1 MTSLIDSL
9 DLAAVKRGQ
18 QQMWAS
24 GDYGAVAAMIH
35 LVAERLVDSVDPAA
49 GPAVLDFAGGTG
61 NAPIPPP
68 RRRTPPAC
76 AHHVPELLERGRARA
91 SAPPSGTRGTGPDYV
106 RELLERGGERASA
119 ERLDILF
126 EPADAEA
133 LPYADASYDVVLS
146 VFGAMFAPDQETTA
160 AELLRVTRPGGLIGL
175 AAWTPEG
182 FLGQWFRAQ
191 GAHVAPPAGLAS
203 PLRWGSEEGVAEL
216 LGDSVSSLRARKR
229 VFTWRF
235 PDAAA
240 MVQMFRELYGP
251 TVRAFAAVGEDGA
264 DRLERDLLAVVEQ
277 CAEPRVNA
285 IAIPATYLEVVAV
298 KR

>member
-1 MTSLIDSL
+1 MSPRWSIATLP
-9 DLAAVKRGQ
+9 
-18 QQMWAS
+18 
-24 GDYGAVAAMIH
+24 IH
-35 LVAERLVDSVDPAA
+35 RDCGFVTES
-49 GPAVLDFAGGTG
+49 
-61 NAPIPPP
+61 
-68 RRRTPPAC
+68 
-76 AHHVPELLERGRARA
+76 
-91 SAPPSGTRGTGPDYV
+91 
-106 RELLERGGERASA
+106 
-119 ERLDILF
+119 
-126 EPADAEA
+126 
-133 LPYADASYDVVLS
+133 VVLS

-191 GAHVAPPAGLAS
+191 GPHVPPPAGLAS
-203 PLRWGSEEGVAEL
+203 PLRWGSEEGVAVL
-216 LGDSVSSLRARKR
+216 LGDS
-229 VFTWRF
+229 FTWRF

-264 DRLERDLLAVVEQ
+264 DALERDLLAVVEQ
-277 CAEPRVNA
+277 CAEPRGNA

>member
-35 LVAERLVDSVDPAA
+35 VVAERLVDSVDPAA
-49 GPAVLDFAGGTG
+49 GSAVLDVAGGTG
-61 NAPIPPP
+61 NAAIAAA
-68 RRRTPPAC
+68 RSGTRVTC
-76 AHHVPELLERGRARA
+76 TDYVPELR
-91 SAPPSGTRGTGPDYV
+91 
-106 RELLERGGERASA
+106 ERAAERQGA
-119 ERLDILF
+119 ERLEILF
-126 EPADAEA
+126 EPAGAEA

-146 VFGAMFAPDQETTA
+146 VVGAMFAPDQETTA

-191 GAHVAPPAGLAS
+191 GAHVAPPAGRAS
-203 PLRWGSEEGVAEL
+203 PLRWGSGEGVAEL
-216 LGDSVSSLRARKR
+216 LGDGVSSLRALKR
-229 VFTWRF
+229 VFAWRF

-240 MVQMFRELYGP
+240 MVRMFRELYGP
-251 TVRAFAAVGEDGA
+251 
-264 DRLERDLLAVVEQ
+264 
-277 CAEPRVNA
+277 
-285 IAIPATYLEVVAV
+285 
-298 KR
+298 

>member
-1 MTSLIDSL
+1 MCRLSLTQKSEGFRYF
-9 DLAAVKRGQ
+9 AASR
-18 QQMWAS
+18 A
-24 GDYGAVAAMIH
+24 H
-35 LVAERLVDSVDPAA
+35 
-49 GPAVLDFAGGTG
+49 VLPGGT
-61 NAPIPPP
+61 
-68 RRRTPPAC
+68 
-76 AHHVPELLERGRARA
+76 
-91 SAPPSGTRGTGPDYV
+91 
-106 RELLERGGERASA
+106 
-119 ERLDILF
+119 
-126 EPADAEA
+126 
-133 LPYADASYDVVLS
+133 
-146 VFGAMFAPDQETTA
+146 
-160 AELLRVTRPGGLIGL
+160 IGL
-175 AAWTPEG
+175 ASWTPEG

-216 LGDSVSSLRARKR
+216 LGDGVSSLRARKR

-264 DRLERDLLAVVEQ
+264 DALERDLLAVVEQ
-277 CAEPRVNA
+277 CAEPRGNA

>member
-1 MTSLIDSL
+1 MTCT
-9 DLAAVKRGQ
+9 
-18 QQMWAS
+18 
-24 GDYGAVAAMIH
+24 DY
-35 LVAERLVDSVDPAA
+35 
-49 GPAVLDFAGGTG
+49 
-61 NAPIPPP
+61 
-68 RRRTPPAC
+68 
-76 AHHVPELLERGRARA
+76 VPELLERGR
-91 SAPPSGTRGTGPDYV
+91 
-106 RELLERGGERASA
+106 ERASA

-160 AELLRVTRPGGLIGL
+160 AELLRVVPAGRADRPRLVDARGL
-175 AAWTPEG
+175 PRPVVP
-182 FLGQWFRAQ
+182 RA
-191 GAHVAPPAGLAS
+191 GRPRAPPAGLAS
-203 PLRWGSEEGVAEL
+203 PLRWGIEEGVTEL

-264 DRLERDLLAVVEQ
+264 AALERDLLAVVERS
-277 CAEPRVNA
+277 AEPRGNA

>member
-1 MTSLIDSL
+1 MNSLTIDMN
-9 DLAAVKRGQ
+9 AVKRGQ

-35 LVAERLVDSVDPAA
+35 LVAERLVESVDPAA
-49 GPAVLDFAGGTG
+49 GSRVLDVAG
-61 NAPIPPP
+61 
-68 RRRTPPAC
+68 
-76 AHHVPELLERGRARA
+76 
-91 SAPPSGTRGTGPDYV
+91 
-106 RELLERGGERASA
+106 SA

-160 AELLRVTRPGGLIGL
+160 AELLRVTRPGGQIGL
-175 AAWTPEG
+175 AAWTPDG

-216 LGDSVSSLRARKR
+216 LGDRVSSLRTRKR

-235 PDAAA
+235 ADAEA

-251 TVRAFAAVGEDGA
+251 TVRAFAVVGEDGA
-264 DRLERDLLAVVEQ
+264 DALERDLLAVVEQ
-277 CAEPRVNA
+277 CAEPRENA
-285 IAIPATYLEVVAV
+285 IAVPATYLEVVAV